1 MALDRRP
8 EVAVSVRRVLA
19 VIAVFVAAATLGTAA
34 PAAAQLDASPHYYLS
49 LGDSLAFGYQPDLV
63 AAGDLNAADYR
74 GYAEDFAAMRPHL
87 TLVNYGCPGET
98 SGSMLTG
105 GCPWPGTL
113 HDSYGGAPSQAAA
126 AVAFLRAH
134 PGQVDL
140 ISIDLGS
147 NDLLALVDKCKSAPD
162 PRACITAGVPA
173 TLATLASNYGTLLA
187 QLRALAPNARIVLF
201 NYYNPLALTLPGS
214 DELAAIASTVV
225 VQLAAHFNATVADA
239 FRAINHEAGS
249 PAETAFVCSRTWECT
264 SFANI
269 HPTDL
274 GYRALAVALLHA
286 LD

>member
-1 MALDRRP
+1 M
-8 EVAVSVRRVLA
+8 SVRRILA
-19 VIAVFVAAATLGTAA
+19 ITVAFVAALTLGAAGTVA
-34 PAAAQLDASPHYYLS
+34 PAAAGPATSPHYYLS

-74 GYAEDFAAMRPHL
+74 GYAEDFAGMRPHL

-98 SGSMLTG
+98 TGTMLAG

-126 AVAFLRAH
+126 AFAFLRAH
-134 PGQVDL
+134 PGEVDL
-140 ISIDLGS
+140 ISIDIGS
-147 NDLLALVDKCKSAPD
+147 NDLLALVNACRNAPD
-162 PRACITAGVPA
+162 PTGCITAGVPA
-173 TLATLASNYGTLLA
+173 TLATIASNYGRLLA
-187 QLRALAPNARIVLF
+187 QLTALAPNARIVLF
-201 NYYNPLALTLPGS
+201 NYYNPLAITLPGS
-214 DELAAIASTVV
+214 DALTTVASSVV
-225 VQLAAHFNATVADA
+225 DQLAARFHASVADA
-239 FRAINHEAGS
+239 FTAINHSAGS
-249 PAETAFVCSRTWECT
+249 PAERAFLCSRTWECT

>member
-1 MALDRRP
+1 MTIDRRP

-19 VIAVFVAAATLGTAA
+19 VIVAFAAATLGIAA
-34 PAAAQLDASPHYYLS
+34 PAGAQPDAGPHYYLS

-98 SGSMLTG
+98 SATMLAG

-126 AVAFLRAH
+126 ALAFLRAH

-140 ISIDLGS
+140 VSIDLGS
-147 NDLLALVDKCKSAPD
+147 NDLLALVDKCKRAAD
-162 PRACITAGVPA
+162 PTACIIAGVPG
-173 TLATLASNYGTLLA
+173 TLATLATNYGTLLA
-187 QLRALAPNARIVLF
+187 QVRALAPDADIVLYD
-201 NYYNPLALTLPGS
+201 YYNPLALTLPGS
-214 DELAAIASTVV
+214 DQLTALASNVV
-225 VQLAAHFNATVADA
+225 AQLAARFNATVADA
-239 FRAINHEAGS
+239 FSAINHDAGS

-286 LD
+286 LR

>member
-1 MALDRRP
+1 M
-8 EVAVSVRRVLA
+8 SVRRVLA
-19 VIAVFVAAATLGTAA
+19 ITAALIAAFTVATWGIAA
-34 PAAAQLDASPHYYLS
+34 PAMAEADASPHYYVS

-74 GYAEDFAAMRPHL
+74 GYAEDFAGMRPGL

-98 SGSMLTG
+98 TGSMLAG

-113 HDSYGGAPSQAAA
+113 HDPYGGAASQAAA

-147 NDLLALVDKCKSAPD
+147 NDLLALVSTCSSAPD
-162 PRACITAGVPA
+162 PTACITAGVPA
-173 TLATLASNYGTLLA
+173 TLATLASNYGTLLSE
-187 QLRALAPNARIVLF
+187 LRALAPNAQIVLF
-201 NYYNPLALTLPGS
+201 NFYNPLALALPGS
-214 DELAAIASTVV
+214 DQLAGIASNVV
-225 VQLAAHFNATVADA
+225 EQLAANFHATVADA
-239 FRAINHEAGS
+239 FTAINHAAGS
-249 PAETAFVCSRTWECT
+249 PAEKAFLCSRTWECT

-274 GYRALAVALLHA
+274 GYRALAVAQLRA